1 MPFSVFSAP
10 SSSYLFPLFFFQ
22 KATIHGEP
30 KRVEH
35 MGDTEIPY
43 SIFFDFI
50 LTLSENS
57 YRWVECISGKK
68 RKIRRPINSP
78 HPRKKRCQFFN
89 FKAENCWKWIFFQK
103 KNGCLD
109 YDYCIFFSFFRPLS
123 FDIRKH
129 NSTKFCDDVLQF
141 TLGVRIPKYLLEMP
155 QDDLFTS

>member
-1 MPFSVFSAP
+1 MPFPVFSAP

-68 RKIRRPINSP
+68 KKIRRPINSP
-78 HPRKKRCQFFN
+78 HPRKKVSILQ
-89 FKAENCWKWIFFQK
+89 QK
-103 KNGCLD
+103 SLIIAFLLPKGMKTSYSPKKGQSTRFWHLYHAIYMSRSVVELYWLSSSNGVVKVK
-109 YDYCIFFSFFRPLS
+109 LS
-123 FDIRKH
+123 LSLHI
-129 NSTKFCDDVLQF
+129 SYSL
-141 TLGVRIPKYLLEMP
+141 
-155 QDDLFTS
+155 